1 MFQFRRVATHIG
13 SVGTVPHVLADAVHH
28 MRDVG
33 ELDVQLWHLIAGG
46 TVGTSMVSIWSPT
59 ISAVTDLID
68 DLRGDRVFRDLR
80 DESAVALHGP
90 ERDSVERVLGGHVG
104 HLHSRPGSLQV
115 RHDATGARRAGS
127 WVTDPVDAAIDIGID
142 MVAVNDV
149 YGDDRRVAWIRTAP
163 SHAALAD
170 ADGRLAGDP
179 VWTAADAAAER
190 HLTPAGRSV
199 TLWRRSV

>member
-80 DESAVALHGP
+80 DETAVALHGP

-127 WVTDPVDAAIDIGID
+127 WVTDPIDAAIDIGID

-149 YGDDRRVAWIRTAP
+149 YGDDRRLAWIRTAP